1 MSKFTVPMMVRVS
14 EDVYQVI
21 EKYAEN
27 EERSIANMVRV
38 LLNEA
43 LRARKEKLMPGSQSI
58 FKPEATE
65 TVPKAM
71 KVPK

>member
-43 LRARKEKLMPGSQSI
+43 LRARHKKIMPASKAI
-58 FKPEATE
+58 FKAEATE
-65 TVPKAM
+65 TIPKAL

>member
-1 MSKFTVPMMVRVS
+1 MSKFTVPVMVRVT
-14 EDVYQVI
+14 EKVYQVI
-21 EKYAEN
+21 ENCAEN

-43 LRARKEKLMPGSQSI
+43 LRARSQELLPGSKAI

-65 TVPKAM
+65 TIPKAL
-71 KVPK
+71 KAPK

>member
-1 MSKFTVPMMVRVS
+1 MSKFTVPVMVRVS
-14 EDVYQVI
+14 EDVYEVI
-21 EKYAEN
+21 KKYAED

-43 LRARKEKLMPGSQSI
+43 LRARRQELLPGSKAI

-65 TVPKAM
+65 TIPKAL
-71 KVPK
+71 KAPK